1 MVAFNRK
8 KLRFCKSQLCFKL
21 GPNDKLIELN
31 VALKKDSPWFGVR
44 HLVPHI
50 ASCLSLEQSLRRR
63 WWRGRGEE
71 GEEEDGDDV
80 DGEEDGEDGE
90 EDLGEDG
97 EGEVGGLAGLC

>member
-1 MVAFNRK
+1 M
-8 KLRFCKSQLCFKL
+8 
-21 GPNDKLIELN
+21 IELN

-50 ASCLSLEQSLRRR
+50 ASCLSLEQLRRRR
-63 WWRGRGEE
+63 WWRGQGEE
-71 GEEEDGDDV
+71 GEEEDGEDLGE
-80 DGEEDGEDGE
+80 DGEEDQEDGE